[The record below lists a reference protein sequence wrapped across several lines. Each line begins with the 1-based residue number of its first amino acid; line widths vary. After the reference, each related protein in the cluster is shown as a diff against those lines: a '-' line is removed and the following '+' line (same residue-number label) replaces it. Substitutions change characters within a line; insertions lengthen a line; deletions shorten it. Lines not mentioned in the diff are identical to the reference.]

1 MKTKIKRHGRSVI
14 SVILAVC
21 LLISCMTVGLI
32 ATDAAKVT
40 DSAVGAKDNS
50 EALGNWSENGKDW
63 AAIYANWDASTG
75 KSSSWGQHSPNM
87 TWNDSEKQFE
97 HTYTMRSG
105 QYFEFKILSNNYG
118 SSGKWYGQNSMDDWI
133 SGSAD
138 SNAGLTENG
147 NNIPMWTMNSD
158 TGLVSVKIMAK
169 PSDNRVY
176 VHQSTTGTAKNL
188 KLSGNFGDGLG
199 DDQLNWQDYNSTSW
213 SMTNNGN
220 GTCTYT
226 LENLDSKTIDF
237 YQFAVLDS
245 SSSSWHRDESFKST
259 STIST
264 DTDTYITD
272 QAMFD
277 DNGNVTAKFK
287 LSSAANVTIT
297 YDFVDGWVKINAAV
311 ADVVKYYVVG
321 MFENGESFFGVN
333 AWATDTSKNELTGD
347 GTTKSITFTEGIYQG
362 TYSYK
367 VVKVTNDDAT
377 TEVWYP
383 AGDGNNKEIEVNENC
398 QSLTFTFD
406 TSTETPSAS
415 ATYPS
420 TPTPSGSWVAGD
432 KYTSTGAQ
440 NSNQKVADTPA
451 IGSTSTD
458 WKYVWAKQSE
468 NVGRDNSNCPTIGLV
483 KNDGNGY
490 WADVTTQVK
499 ACTDTNSNFYF
510 ALSDS
515 GNNSGIKG
523 DKNEKI
529 NTIKNSKGKENKV
542 VMYTSDGSMA
552 FTVEM
557 TDHGQVTN
565 NANFPLIYGVDWTKI
580 TNIGVMAYY
589 SGSGAVDYQFY
600 FKEAAA
606 PPTPTGPKLVK
617 IYAKN
622 GSLRDATYNR
632 FTKLADTQ
640 IDTTITYPEG
650 YTPEE
655 GSKAAVTH
663 NVAYGDSNYDY
674 AVNVPVGSTITLTTQ
689 LKTSRDAT
697 LDFGDNFADTH
708 YLKAY
713 SMNGKTY
720 KVFTPSDGVNGLYT
734 QTWTIPEDWED
745 DYVEITPIYYMQDS
759 SLTKTFYI
767 EGYSGNVQSNW
778 GNLLSVYPYYENKKD
793 KDNAFGGY
801 PGQPMLYWGG
811 KYQMEIPLTVDGSI
825 SGAQVKGLTLHN
837 SYWDLLHRGLD
848 AKCKTGHRQTYDYD
862 DFYKLYKEK
871 NPDTIYFWFKFRDS
885 HDNFAGTGEKEA
897 STKELWNESDYKV
910 YDFADNNQTLTYDTV
925 KSWNG
930 AELVTDYY
938 GREVDVFGNLIDTN
952 DNQYTTFKS
961 STDDVNNTLKGN
973 ELLFVS
979 TGYRDT
985 YVGEYATIWAVYNQT
1000 SQNNFSLLGY
1010 ISSSMLYLNKID
1022 NRLNYDGGDS
1032 TADGKMSDSRFV
1044 NTYNTLAASYNGVPA
1059 IISYEKDIFNNS
1071 KDKANRSDGKWF
1083 YSNGKDKIQANIE
1096 IQYANTTSVPALNSE
1111 SWRTESAYVAG
1122 YLGESNTGEYTG
1134 CSAYFTNTTPNIIG
1148 KRASGEVL
1156 VDNNKY
1162 FTFQAKADGKWVFA
1176 GWVRRNSQG
1185 ELDSIESENGL
1196 GHSNIS
1202 ANDTYISR
1210 FVKASSGSLVVSHNI
1225 EQTTISGVN
1234 YFGTGTPSITA
1245 TLCDDVAGNT
1255 ATAGVEARTVTDGSD
1270 ISLNDWMANN
1280 TYVQN
1285 KYVKITLSTEEDEDC
1300 TWHDT
1305 VSKTKGYDITVN
1317 SKNATSAVYK
1327 LSDIADAGTTAIRFV
1342 THLTKTVYTYNYE
1355 ITYNYT
1361 SRFWGEQSYKVTDT
1375 VPSEL
1380 VASSYFSGK
1389 KATAKLLP
1397 SFIESK
1403 TPFEKNI
1410 RQSINWNYTE
1420 SPITLSNNK
1429 TVQAMVNNY
1438 ATVSGTTCTMTAT
1451 VYSGNIVDDVA
1462 HGEFKLPYAF
1472 NRDGDMSATKST
1484 TFASSDTTTSNGT
1497 EIIFSEADFASK
1509 TVDTQYYK
1517 LFQYDNSISEGGE
1530 GSLVYDYNLVVAAPY
1545 VYKNAAKHYT
1555 TAYGT
1560 RTMSGTWTANQLT
1573 AAGYVQSNETG
1584 TSYTYYDDEHVSH
1597 TATSVIYYKGKSGD
1611 NFDGKIEYFEH
1622 RGNYYLT
1629 TPYQKMDGYTLAGA
1643 TKYYFTRWDVY
1654 TTDMRYVAS
1663 SYHTHFNLSA
1673 YEDYIIIPIY
1683 ESTEPVTA
1691 NSSSTET
1698 SASITYLG
1706 DSRNQWNNDGAGN
1719 YQQVTKYT
1727 DAIHKGDKLF
1737 ADFGLSFEHNGEKL
1751 YSMKNKAEGG
1761 KDVKIGI
1768 VIERLK
1774 EVESVAGVVQTEGT
1788 YYANKYKETYAT
1800 DQPNLEDYIK
1810 YKMGVAGGSN
1820 TRSDN
1825 VKGRNY
1831 YAIGSNVDGF
1841 GAKFN
1846 TNQAA
1851 GSTTD
1856 LLGFTQVIDN
1866 YNRLQFFHT
1875 ITKLNDNALQTDQ
1888 SGFAFRAIAFI
1899 DIDGT
1904 LTLSDPVYF
1913 TVYDS
1918 ANR

>member
-1 MKTKIKRHGRSVI
+1 MKTKIKRHSRSVI
-14 SVILAVC
+14 SVLLAVC
-21 LLISCMTVGLI
+21 MLISCMTAAMI

-40 DSAVGAKDNS
+40 DSAVGAKENS
-50 EALGNWSENGKDW
+50 EALGNWSDNGKDW
-63 AAIYANWDASTG
+63 AAIYANWNASTG
-75 KSSSWGQHSPNM
+75 KSSDWVQHPNM
-87 TWNDSEKQFE
+87 TWNSSESQFE
-97 HTYTMRSG
+97 YTYTMRSG
-105 QYFEFKILSNNYG
+105 QFFEFKILSNYSNN
-118 SSGKWYGQNSMDDWI
+118 SGKWYGQNSTSDWI

-138 SNAGLTENG
+138 SSAGLKEDG
-147 NNIPMWTMNSD
+147 NNIPMWTMNSN
-158 TGLVSVKIMAK
+158 TGKVTVKIMAK
-169 PSDNRVY
+169 PSNNRVY
-176 VHQSTTGTAKNL
+176 VHQSATGTEKSL
-188 KLSGNFGDGLG
+188 KLSGNFGSGLG
-199 DDQLNWQDYNSTSW
+199 NEDLNWGNYNNTSW
-213 SMTNNGN
+213 TMTNNGN
-220 GTCTYT
+220 GTVSYT
-226 LENLDSKTIDF
+226 LENLAQRNGTGD
-237 YQFAVLDS
+237 
-245 SSSSWHRDESFKST
+245 
-259 STIST
+259 T
-264 DTDTYITD
+264 DTDRYRFTILKSNEWNRDDSFTTSSSVYTDTSTYISS
-272 QAMFD
+272 QATL
-277 DNGNVTAKFK
+277 DNYGPCVKFK
-287 LSSAANVTIT
+287 LSTAADVTIT
-297 YDFVDGWVKINAAV
+297 YDFIDGWVKINAVV

-321 MFENGESFFGVN
+321 MFEDGSDFFGVD

-347 GTTKSITFTEGIYQG
+347 GTTKSITFREGLYQG

-367 VVKVTNDDAT
+367 VVKVTNGVVGN
-377 TEVWYP
+377 EEWFP
-383 AGDGNNKEIEVNENC
+383 SGEGNNKEIEVNENC
-398 QSLTFTFD
+398 QSLTFSFD
-406 TSTETPSAS
+406 TSTETPSAK
-415 ATYPS
+415 ATYPA

-440 NSNQKVADTPA
+440 NSNQKVADTPN
-451 IGSTSTD
+451 IGSTSTN
-458 WKYVWAKQSE
+458 WKYVWNTNNGGPGTDGSKT
-468 NVGRDNSNCPTIGLV
+468 PITLV
-483 KNDGNGY
+483 KNSNNGY
-490 WADVTTQVK
+490 WADVTTQVES
-499 ACTDTNSNFYF
+499 CTNNSSNFYF
-510 ALSDS
+510 ALSD
-515 GNNSGIKG
+515 NNSNGGIKG

-529 NTIKNSKGKENKV
+529 NTIKNGKGKENKV
-542 VMYTSDGSMA
+542 VMYTSDGSPA

-557 TDHGQVTN
+557 TDHGSVSN
-565 NANFPLIYGVDWTKI
+565 NANFPFIYNVDWTKI

-640 IDTTITYPEG
+640 IDNTITYPEG
-650 YTPEE
+650 YTPES
-655 GSKAAVTH
+655 GSEASVTH
-663 NVAYGDSNYDY
+663 NVAYGDSDYDY

-689 LKTSRDAT
+689 LKTDDDN
-697 LDFGDNFADTH
+697 LDFGDPFAETH

-778 GNLLSVYPYYENKKD
+778 GNLLSVYPYYENKND

-825 SGAQVKGLTLHN
+825 GGAQVKGLTLHN

-862 DFYKLYKEK
+862 DFYKIYKEK

-885 HDNFAGTGEKEA
+885 HDNFADTGEAEA
-897 STKELWNESDYKV
+897 SHKTYDSDDDYEV
-910 YDFADNNQTLTYDTV
+910 YTFASANQTVTLDNV
-925 KSWNG
+925 NDWNG
-930 AELVTDYY
+930 TELVTDYY
-938 GREVDVFGNLIDTN
+938 LRQTDVFGNLIDT
-952 DNQYTTFKS
+952 DDCSGYDGTTES
-961 STDDVNNTLKGN
+961 LNGN
-973 ELLFVS
+973 ELLIIS
-979 TGYRDT
+979 TGYRNT
-985 YVGEYATIWAVYNQT
+985 YVGEYATEWAVYTQSAT
-1000 SQNNFSLLGY
+1000 KGTFNFLGY

-1032 TADGKMSDSRFV
+1032 TADGKMSDSRFF

-1059 IISYEKDIFNNS
+1059 IISYEEDIFNNS

-1096 IQYANTTSVPALNSE
+1096 IQYANTTSIPALNSP
-1111 SWRTESAYVAG
+1111 SWTTESEYVAG
-1122 YLGESNTGEYTG
+1122 YLGESNTGKYTG

-1148 KRASGEVL
+1148 KRGSGEVL

-1202 ANDTYISR
+1202 ANDTYIAR

-1255 ATAGVEARTVTDGSD
+1255 ATAGVDARTVTDGSD

-1361 SRFWGEQSYKVTDT
+1361 SRFWGAQSFKVTGT
-1375 VPSEL
+1375 VPSDL
-1380 VASSYFSGK
+1380 VASSYYSGK

-1420 SPITLSNNK
+1420 SAITLSNGT
-1429 TVQAMVNNY
+1429 TVNAMVNNA
-1438 ATVSGTTCTMTAT
+1438 ATVSGTTYTMTAT
-1451 VYSGNIVDDVA
+1451 VNSGNVIDDVA

-1472 NRDGDMSATKST
+1472 NRDDDMSATKST
-1484 TFASSDTTTSNGT
+1484 TFASSDATTSNGT

-1517 LFQYDNSISEGGE
+1517 LFQYDNSISDGGE
-1530 GSLVYDYNLVVAAPY
+1530 GSLVYDYKLVVAAPY

-1560 RTMSGTWTANQLT
+1560 RTMSGTWTADQLT
-1573 AAGYVQSNETG
+1573 AAGYVLSDETG

-1597 TATSVIYYKGKSGD
+1597 TATSVIYYKNKHGD
-1611 NFDGKIEYFEH
+1611 DFDGKIEYFEH

-1654 TTDMRYVAS
+1654 TTDMSYVAS

-1673 YEDYIIIPIY
+1673 YEDYIIIPKY

-1706 DSRNQWNNDGAGN
+1706 DSRNQWNNGGAGN
-1719 YQQVTKYT
+1719 YQQVTKYN
-1727 DAIHKGDKLF
+1727 DALTKGDKLL
-1737 ADFGLSFEHNGEKL
+1737 ADFGLSFEHKGEKL

-1774 EVESVAGVVQTEGT
+1774 AVESVAGVVQTEGT
-1788 YYANKYKETYAT
+1788 YYANKYKDTYTT
-1800 DQPNLEDYIK
+1800 DQTNLENYIK
-1810 YKMGVAGGSN
+1810 WKMDVAGGSN
-1820 TRSDN
+1820 TKSDN
-1825 VKGRNY
+1825 VQGRNY

-1846 TNQAA
+1846 TNQAT

-1875 ITKLNDNALQTDQ
+1875 ITKLNDNPSQVDQ

>member
-1 MKTKIKRHGRSVI
+1 MKTKIKRHSRSVI
-14 SVILAVC
+14 SVVLAVC
-21 LLISCMTVGLI
+21 MLISCMTVGLI

-40 DSAVGAKDNS
+40 DSAVGAKVNS
-50 EALGNWSENGKDW
+50 ESVGWATDGKNALYIKYPGGDNFNQLNTDSNGIITFTLSTSGYCEWYFYKEWDNDGHCYRLKGGDPEPDGAYGDDTGYYAKRTTGDTGGTGDQNYW
-63 AAIYANWDASTG
+63 AWLPAGKYTVKYLGDDA
-75 KSSSWGQHSPNM
+75 SWGQFKYNFYRNEISQLYGDLDADG
-87 TWNDSEKQFE
+87 TWEGTGTDMIYSGSDSD
-97 HTYTMRSG
+97 Y
-105 QYFEFKILSNNYG
+105 YFEFTGNGGTLKYRFHDRFTDLST
-118 SSGKWYGQNSMDDWI
+118 D
-133 SGSAD
+133 
-138 SNAGLTENG
+138 
-147 NNIPMWTMNSD
+147 
-158 TGLVSVKIMAK
+158 
-169 PSDNRVY
+169 
-176 VHQSTTGTAKNL
+176 
-188 KLSGNFGDGLG
+188 
-199 DDQLNWQDYNSTSW
+199 TSW
-213 SMTNNGN
+213 YNFRPWGGVNSSAVSQDMASYNASQKYGATNNGSN
-220 GTCTYT
+220 AHSDNYFYI
-226 LENLDSKTIDF
+226 KTEVGKLYKIWVSASISDGKANTWVTSEDI
-237 YQFAVLDS
+237 QVD
-245 SSSSWHRDESFKST
+245 DE
-259 STIST
+259 
-264 DTDTYITD
+264 
-272 QAMFD
+272 
-277 DNGNVTAKFK
+277 
-287 LSSAANVTIT
+287 
-297 YDFVDGWVKINAAV
+297 
-311 ADVVKYYVVG
+311 KYYVVG
-321 MFENGESFFGVN
+321 MFEDGSPLFGVN
-333 AWATDTSKNELTGD
+333 AWETGASNELTGE
-347 GTTKSITFTEGIYQG
+347 GTTKSITFTEGVYQG

-367 VVKVTNDDAT
+367 VVKVTNGDTT

-383 AGDGNNKEIEVNENC
+383 AGSGNNKEIEVNENC

-440 NSNQKVADTPA
+440 NSNQKVADIPA

-468 NVGRDNSNCPTIGLV
+468 NVGKDNGNCPTISLV

-499 ACTDTNSNFYF
+499 ACTDSNSNFYF

-542 VMYTSDGSMA
+542 VMYTSDGSPA

-600 FKEAAA
+600 FKEVAAA
-606 PPTPTGPKLVK
+606 PTPTGPKLVK

-650 YTPEE
+650 YDPEE
-655 GSKAAVTH
+655 GSEATVTH
-663 NVAYGDSNYDY
+663 DVAYGDSNYDY
-674 AVNVPVGSTITLTTQ
+674 AVNVPVGSTITLSTQ

-697 LDFGDNFADTH
+697 LDFGDNFANTH

-778 GNLLSVYPYYENKKD
+778 GNLLSVYPYYENKTD

-825 SGAQVKGLTLHN
+825 GGAQVKGLTLHN

-885 HDNFAGTGEKEA
+885 HDNFAGTGEAEA
-897 STKELWNESDYKV
+897 SHKTYDSDDDYEV
-910 YDFADNNQTLTYDTV
+910 YTFASANQTVTLDDV
-925 KSWNG
+925 NDWNG
-930 AELVTDYY
+930 TELVTDYY
-938 GREVDVFGNLIDTN
+938 LRQTDVFGNLIDT
-952 DNQYTTFKS
+952 DDCSGYDGTTAS
-961 STDDVNNTLKGN
+961 LNGN
-973 ELLFVS
+973 ELLIIS
-979 TGYRDT
+979 TGYRNT
-985 YVGEYATIWAVYNQT
+985 YVGEYATEWAVYTQSAT
-1000 SQNNFSLLGY
+1000 KGTFNFLGY

-1032 TADGKMSDSRFV
+1032 DADGKMSDSRFV

-1059 IISYEKDIFNNS
+1059 IISYEEDIFNNS

-1096 IQYANTTSVPALNSE
+1096 IQYANTTSVPALNSP
-1111 SWRTESAYVAG
+1111 SWTTESEYVAG
-1122 YLGESNTGEYTG
+1122 YLGESNTGKYTG

-1176 GWVRRNSQG
+1176 GWVRKNAQG

-1202 ANDTYISR
+1202 ANDTYIAR

-1285 KYVKITLSTEEDEDC
+1285 KYVKITLSTQEDEDC

-1342 THLTKTVYTYNYE
+1342 THLTKTVYTYKYE

-1361 SRFWGEQSYKVTDT
+1361 SRFWGEQSYKVTGT
-1375 VPSEL
+1375 VPNEL
-1380 VASSYFSGK
+1380 VASSYYSGK
-1389 KATAKLLP
+1389 KADAKLLP

-1420 SPITLSNNK
+1420 SPITLSNSK
-1429 TVQAMVNNY
+1429 TVQAMVNNN
-1438 ATVSGTTCTMTAT
+1438 ATVSGTTCTMTAI
-1451 VYSGNIVDDVA
+1451 VYSGNVVDDVA

-1484 TFASSDTTTSNGT
+1484 TFASSDATTSNGT

-1530 GSLVYDYNLVVAAPY
+1530 GSLVYDYHLVVAAPY

-1560 RTMSGTWTANQLT
+1560 RTMSGTWTEAELST
-1573 AAGYVQSNETG
+1573 AGYVKSNESG
-1584 TSYTYYDDEHVSH
+1584 TPYTYYDDDHVSQP
-1597 TATSVIYYKGKSGD
+1597 ATSVIYYKNKSGD
-1611 NFDGKIEYFEH
+1611 SFDGKIEYFEH

-1629 TPYQKMDGYTLAGA
+1629 TPYQKMDGYTLDGA

-1654 TTDMRYVAS
+1654 TTDMRFVAS

-1683 ESTEPVTA
+1683 DSTEPVTA
-1691 NSSSTET
+1691 NSSSTDT

-1706 DSRNQWNNDGAGN
+1706 DSRNQWNNDGAGD
-1719 YQQVTKYT
+1719 YQLVTKYT
-1727 DAIHKGDKLF
+1727 DANHKGDKLF

-1751 YSMKNKAEGG
+1751 YSMKNNAEGG

-1768 VIERLK
+1768 VIERLNA
-1774 EVESVAGVVQTEGT
+1774 VESVAGVVQTEGT
-1788 YYANKYKETYAT
+1788 YYANKYKGTYTT
-1800 DQPNLEDYIK
+1800 DQTNLEDYIK
-1810 YKMGVAGGSN
+1810 WKMGVSGGSN
-1820 TRSDN
+1820 TKSDN

-1846 TNQAA
+1846 TNQAT

-1875 ITKLNDNALQTDQ
+1875 ITKLNDNPSQEDQ
-1888 SGFAFRAIAFI
+1888 SGFAFRAVAFI

-1904 LTLSDPVYF
+1904 RTLSDPVYF

>member
-1 MKTKIKRHGRSVI
+1 MKTKIKRHGRSVV

-40 DSAVGAKDNS
+40 GDEAVGANDNS
-50 EALGNWSENGKDW
+50 ESVGWATNGRNALYIKYPGGDNFNQLNTDSNGKITFTLSTSGYCEWYFYKEWDNDGRCFRLKAGDPEPDGDYGDNTGYYAKRTTDDNGGTGGENYW
-63 AAIYANWDASTG
+63 AWLPAGKYTVQYLSDDASWEQFKYNFYRNEISQLYGDLDADGTWEGTG
-75 KSSSWGQHSPNM
+75 TDM
-87 TWNDSEKQFE
+87 I
-97 HTYTMRSG
+97 YSG
-105 QYFEFKILSNNYG
+105 SNSDYYFEF
-118 SSGKWYGQNSMDDWI
+118 
-133 SGSAD
+133 
-138 SNAGLTENG
+138 T
-147 NNIPMWTMNSD
+147 
-158 TGLVSVKIMAK
+158 
-169 PSDNRVY
+169 
-176 VHQSTTGTAKNL
+176 
-188 KLSGNFGDGLG
+188 
-199 DDQLNWQDYNSTSW
+199 
-213 SMTNNGN
+213 GN
-220 GTCTYT
+220 GGT
-226 LENLDSKTIDF
+226 LKYRFHDKFTNL
-237 YQFAVLDS
+237 
-245 SSSSWHRDESFKST
+245 
-259 STIST
+259 ST
-264 DTDTYITD
+264 DTSWYNFRPWGGVNTSEVGQDMASYNASNKYGATNHGNNANSDNYFYINTEVGKLYKIWVSASISSDGKADTW
-272 QAMFD
+272 
-277 DNGNVTAKFK
+277 VT
-287 LSSAANVTIT
+287 SEDIQ
-297 YDFVDGWVKINAAV
+297 VDVE
-311 ADVVKYYVVG
+311 KYYVVG
-321 MFENGESFFGVN
+321 MFENGEPLFGVN
-333 AWATDTSKNELTGD
+333 AWATDTDKNELTGD
-347 GTTKSITFTEGIYQG
+347 GTTKSITFREGIYQG

-367 VVKVTNDDAT
+367 VVKVTNDDT
-377 TEVWYP
+377 ENEVWYP

-398 QSLTFTFD
+398 QSLTFTFN

-415 ATYPS
+415 ATY
-420 TPTPSGSWVAGD
+420 SGGGGGD
-432 KYTSTGAQ
+432 TNWPPADAAAYTTDGMYIHYSNNDTFNYNTSGNNQNYAYSVGAKT
-440 NSNQKVADTPA
+440 N
-451 IGSTSTD
+451 
-458 WKYVWAKQSE
+458 
-468 NVGRDNSNCPTIGLV
+468 
-483 KNDGNGY
+483 GNGSY
-490 WADVTTQVK
+490 WMDL
-499 ACTDTNSNFYF
+499 TDIVLNEAKSNTWGNFYF
-510 ALSDS
+510 LLASNDTATDKTS
-515 GNNSGIKG
+515 GTVQGGTANYIVDYNDAGNYTGVHTDGDQTQNVKTISLPKTNPLTSAEIKTRNDVGEGKGYVMLNNIDRTKLKHIGVI
-523 DKNEKI
+523 
-529 NTIKNSKGKENKV
+529 
-542 VMYTSDGSMA
+542 
-552 FTVEM
+552 M
-557 TDHGQVTN
+557 TNTN
-565 NANFPLIYGVDWTKI
+565 NTLSYKIYYT
-580 TNIGVMAYY
+580 AEE
-589 SGSGAVDYQFY
+589 AV
-600 FKEAAA
+600 
-606 PPTPTGPKLVK
+606 TPTGPKLVK

-655 GSKAAVTH
+655 GSEATVTH

-885 HDNFAGTGEKEA
+885 HDNFAGEGEAEA
-897 STKELWNESDYKV
+897 SHKTYDSDDDYEV
-910 YDFADNNQTLTYDTV
+910 YTFASANQTV
-925 KSWNG
+925 KLDDVNDWNG
-930 AELVTDYY
+930 TELVTDYY
-938 GREVDVFGNLIDTN
+938 LRQTDVFGNLIDTN
-952 DNQYTTFKS
+952 DRSGYNGTTAS
-961 STDDVNNTLKGN
+961 LKGN
-973 ELLFVS
+973 ELLIIS
-979 TGYRDT
+979 TGYRNT
-985 YVGEYATIWAVYNQT
+985 YVGEYATEWAVYTQSAT
-1000 SQNNFSLLGY
+1000 KGTFNFLGY
-1010 ISSSMLYLNKID
+1010 IFSSMLYLNKID

-1202 ANDTYISR
+1202 ANDTYIAR

-1573 AAGYVQSNETG
+1573 AAEYVQSNETG